1 MRNKRTE
8 SERGNTLKTKVQL
21 SDAGELNFKIK
32 QNTEKSDNRHDETRW
47 NIVTPLKTYINTVY
61 FGGRGQKKKFFP
73 CRLSPNTTAFW
84 TARGFGTVQGYTVKV
99 KTSPDTN
106 N

>member
-8 SERGNTLKTKVQL
+8 SERGNTIKRKVQL
-21 SDAGELNFKIK
+21 SYTGELNFKIK
-32 QNTEKSDNRHDETRW
+32 QNTEKSHNRHDKTRW
-47 NIVTPLKTYINTVY
+47 NIVTSLKTYINTV
-61 FGGRGQKKKFFP
+61 FLGGVSKKNFFP
-73 CRLSPNTTAFW
+73 CRLSLHTAAFW
-84 TARGFGTVQGYTVKV
+84 TAHGFGTGYTVKV